1 MFWLECSVT
10 QDFEGA
16 WVHLQS
22 VKSVYFRQYLNARV
36 APKDN
41 IQYTECKLC
50 HEFVHL
56 LCKIRYIKR
65 DPYQT
70 LSSNTYWLNHHEN
83 TPI

>member
-22 VKSVYFRQYLNARV
+22 VKSVHFRQYWNARV

-56 LCKIRYIKR
+56 HCKIWYIKR

-70 LSSNTYWLNHHEN
+70 FE
-83 TPI
+83 